1 MLVVLVLLSQNV
13 SLGNPACRK
22 VSPGGLARLQRKNLN
37 LTEAL
42 QQNHSLLET
51 DQEHTAISVNSKI
64 MLNAIQY
71 KRQESRRILWQDYI
85 TLLAKNATVRR
96 GARNWEETAQK
107 LASLWCTDWIHPAL
121 GPVKKLSGRGRLAF
135 GANLLICKLRGRGL
149 TWVEK
154 QWVQHGDDQVST
166 ACTFQ
171 TAWTGRQ
178 RS

>member
-1 MLVVLVLLSQNV
+1 MLKRLESGGQRWPGLGTDPLLSTNVTHGITWQMLVVLVLLSQNV

-42 QQNHSLLET
+42 QQSHSLLET

-107 LASLWCTDWIHPAL
+107 LASL
-121 GPVKKLSGRGRLAF
+121 
-135 GANLLICKLRGRGL
+135 
-149 TWVEK
+149 
-154 QWVQHGDDQVST
+154 
-166 ACTFQ
+166 
-171 TAWTGRQ
+171 
-178 RS
+178 

>member
-1 MLVVLVLLSQNV
+1 MLKSTNVTHGITWQMLVVLVLLSQNV

-42 QQNHSLLET
+42 QQSHSLLET

-107 LASLWCTDWIHPAL
+107 LASL
-121 GPVKKLSGRGRLAF
+121 
-135 GANLLICKLRGRGL
+135 
-149 TWVEK
+149 
-154 QWVQHGDDQVST
+154 
-166 ACTFQ
+166 
-171 TAWTGRQ
+171 
-178 RS
+178 